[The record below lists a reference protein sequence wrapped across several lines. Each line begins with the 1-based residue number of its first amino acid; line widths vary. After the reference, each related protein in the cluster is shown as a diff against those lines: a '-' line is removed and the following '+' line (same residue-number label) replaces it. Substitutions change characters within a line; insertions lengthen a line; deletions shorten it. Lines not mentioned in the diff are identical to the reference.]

1 MLVHKS
7 QCKKLAEIKNFEGFV
22 VETFKITHDAKP
34 VETLLMLLWKTLL
47 RIKNT
52 ALFSNIEVRTQLVQ
66 LEQDIQESMKET
78 KLTTR
83 THPVDTELT
92 LKCSQPFQQP
102 TNVPLHG
109 VDVEIAE
116 LWHTLL
122 LLWRRLFNCNTFM
135 KMSNLK
141 DPRSAVPDELW
152 SNMEEEVGPFPGR
165 VAELIEA
172 FSGTRFPVFPDL
184 LKIWC
189 GGNLF
194 QKCSFCETTVKVVAV
209 YEEGVGDYMGA
220 STISL
225 LPHMSPIIFCGDVK
239 CLPELSAKSFA
250 WNKWS
255 VAVRACFEKL
265 EVNRCDYCFK
275 IADEVH
281 RCGKCLTKNWCS
293 RDCQLK
299 DWEEKH
305 QEFCNNAADERKVK
319 GGAKVR
325 AKSEMEKMVKTF
337 KNVKI
342 RGELRKED
350 FGQVKNAFKKKGVNG
365 GKKGKAQR
373 HSPA

>member
-1 MLVHKS
+1 MAEAHPIWTPSTLPNTCANCLLFNWVQPEVGDLQKCTRCKMLQYCSKECQKEHWMLVHKS

-109 VDVEIAE
+109 VDVESAE

-122 LLWRRLFNCNTFM
+122 LLWRRLFNYNTFM

-172 FSGTRFPVFPDL
+172 FYGTRFPVFPDL

-209 YEEGVGDYMGA
+209 YED
-220 STISL
+220 
-225 LPHMSPIIFCGDVK
+225 
-239 CLPELSAKSFA
+239 
-250 WNKWS
+250 
-255 VAVRACFEKL
+255 
-265 EVNRCDYCFK
+265 
-275 IADEVH
+275 
-281 RCGKCLTKNWCS
+281 
-293 RDCQLK
+293 
-299 DWEEKH
+299 
-305 QEFCNNAADERKVK
+305 
-319 GGAKVR
+319 
-325 AKSEMEKMVKTF
+325 
-337 KNVKI
+337 
-342 RGELRKED
+342 
-350 FGQVKNAFKKKGVNG
+350 
-365 GKKGKAQR
+365 
-373 HSPA
+373 